1 MRPANLREMKDF
13 LVANATV
20 EGFDV
25 NSAIAVMQ

>member
-1 MRPANLREMKDF
+1 LREMKDF

-20 EGFDV
+20 KDFDV